1 MTQRFTEKVTRERL
15 RSLQNGETLTVQ
27 CADGYDLA
35 SQRNT
40 AYAMGK
46 LENCRFACTADGLK
60 LTVTRYDTDTLS
72 SEVLSMLF
80 MVRAWRPVQ
89 TCSRGSQSCGS
100 RYTPVDKYRLVPYP
114 TLICTGYVP
123 SFKAR
128 RVSRRKAG
136 LLIC

>member
-1 MTQRFTEKVTRERL
+1 MPKNLEVYPKASNFATNKPTGKRKAADPKKPVIKYKIHRKGRQFFLLHQQTNQQILRFNPKMVLMTQRFTEKVTRERL

-60 LTVTRYDTDTLS
+60 LTVTRYDTD
-72 SEVLSMLF
+72 
-80 MVRAWRPVQ
+80 
-89 TCSRGSQSCGS
+89 
-100 RYTPVDKYRLVPYP
+100 
-114 TLICTGYVP
+114 
-123 SFKAR
+123 
-128 RVSRRKAG
+128 
-136 LLIC
+136 